1 MKRIAI
7 LTCFCALFVF
17 SYSYS
22 QTREGAYLNVDYL
35 KVDTKDLSAF
45 EEFVKTEWK
54 SVYKSEIAEDRIN
67 GCYFYRVEYPGGQL
81 NDYNYV
87 LVRTFSD
94 LNKILESKERFREK
108 LASRKGN
115 LMKKTLDLVD
125 HQYSE
130 LWRTE
135 AGIVDTTDEN
145 LSKFAVIN
153 FMRVEPGKEPEYLA
167 LENDIARPLHEE
179 RIAQNMMHG
188 WQTYSLLKPGGVEYN
203 YNFAT
208 ADYYNNLKNIEY
220 VFTNDIVQSV
230 MPNANITETL
240 EAMYITRDIVRS
252 ELWKLIDA
260 LE

>member
-1 MKRIAI
+1 MKRIAL
-7 LTCFCALFVF
+7 LTCFCALFVI
-17 SYSYS
+17 SSSYS
-22 QTREGAYLNVDYL
+22 QTREGNYLNVDYL
-35 KVDTKDLSAF
+35 KVETKDLTAF
-45 EEFVKTEWK
+45 EELVTKEWK
-54 SVYKSEIAEDRIN
+54 SVYKSEIAQGRVN

-81 NDYNYV
+81 KDYNYV

-94 LNKILESKERFREK
+94 LNKILESKEQFREK
-108 LASRKGN
+108 LANRKGN
-115 LMKKTLDLVD
+115 LMKRTLELAK

-135 AGIVDTTDEN
+135 AGIVDTTNES

-153 FMRVEPGKEPEYLA
+153 FMRVVPGKEPEYLA
-167 LENDIARPLHEE
+167 LENDIARPLHQE
-179 RIAQNMMHG
+179 RIDQGMMHS
-188 WQTYSLLKPGGVEYN
+188 WQTYSLLKPGGVEYD

-230 MPNANITETL
+230 MPRANITETL